1 MILKIVAKKTIYGKK
16 IVHMIINNYGV
27 DDRNYLFFPEG
38 IKSNNFSLD
47 LKFICISLNLI
58 KDLEK
63 ILKKYQISISQIVSA
78 KYIESFIPHDE
89 KDIFLMAKKI
99 INGHNP
105 NEVMLVNKTPKNRG
119 FFEKIFH
126 FFS

>member
-1 MILKIVAKKTIYGKK
+1 M
-16 IVHMIINNYGV
+16 
-27 DDRNYLFFPEG
+27 
-38 IKSNNFSLD
+38 
-47 LKFICISLNLI
+47 
-58 KDLEK
+58 
-63 ILKKYQISISQIVSA
+63 
-78 KYIESFIPHDE
+78 PHDE

-105 NEVMLVNKTPKNRG
+105 NEVLLVNKTPKNKG